1 MELNKAYMR
10 MAIELAQRG
19 GGHVHPNPQV
29 GAVIVKEG
37 RVIGKGYHRSYGNL
51 HAEREALQSIPEGE
65 NAENATVYVTLEPCC
80 HHGKQPPCTEALIQ
94 AKVACVVIGSRDPNP
109 LVSGKGI
116 EQLRK
121 ANITVVEDFMKEEC
135 DRLNPVFFHFVKTKR
150 PYVTM
155 KFAQTADGKIAS
167 QTGNAKWIS
176 SEKSRAE
183 VQKLRGER
191 MAILVGVNTVL
202 ADDPRLNCRYSGGRD
217 PVRVVLDHML
227 RIPMSSQIVRS
238 AWEQPTI
245 VVAKENA
252 DAPGKEQKTFGE
264 RKEALETAGIEVLV
278 VPQTIVHPE
287 EEIQFVL
294 DWLGTRNIDSILVEG
309 GGTVN
314 AAFYKAQAVD
324 ELIIYMAPFFLGA
337 DGISPVA
344 SLEINDPM
352 MAERMRLQSA
362 TAMSDGDVCIVYTK
376 RE

>member
-51 HAEREALQSIPEGE
+51 HAELEALQSIPEGE

-217 PVRVVLDHML
+217 PVRVVLDHKL

-264 RKEALETAGIEVLV
+264 RKVALETAGIEVLV

-362 TAMSDGDVCIVYTK
+362 TAMPDGDVCIVYTK